1 MIVDEP
7 GLTAVLTEHCG
18 LLHVWVESLLHTH
31 DVYNTPLWITS
42 KVSIGQEGMLSLVC
56 RLTLCS
62 SQSTCGGAISDR
74 VRDVIVTTAND
85 IAKRYEF
92 QILDIDGEDDHIH
105 LVVDYPPK
113 LSLSKLVMVLKANT
127 TKKIREQRFDEV
139 ESVLWGDRFWSPS
152 YLVTSTGGDSLEKVR
167 RYVQDQRKPPRGPG
181 RPVDG

>member
-1 MIVDEP
+1 MDYKQGKYRTGRHVVFSLQAHIV
-7 GLTAVLTEHCG
+7 
-18 LLHVWVESLLHTH
+18 
-31 DVYNTPLWITS
+31 
-42 KVSIGQEGMLSLVC
+42 LVTKYH
-56 RLTLCS
+56 R
-62 SQSTCGGAISDR
+62 GAISDR
-74 VRDVIVTTAND
+74 VRDVIVTTARD
-85 IAKRYEF
+85 VAKRYEF